1 MARTTQRQRAIKEAK
16 ERQRQFKREDS
27 LRKQEAKRAA
37 KYKNN
42 PLFDKFCE
50 VTDTRHIFTF
60 LASPMV
66 ADKNK
71 PVSQYIANR
80 VSQAVKVNYS
90 DLFFS
95 SLTNVYHYMIYEDFE
110 EYMTQV
116 CGVTLTEDNIKH
128 YFHDIYFPRFQN
140 TEVYTRLW
148 PKLGQNME
156 D

>member
-1 MARTTQRQRAIKEAK
+1 MARATQRERAIKDAK
-16 ERQRQFKREDS
+16 ERRRQFRREDVQREK
-27 LRKQEAKRAA
+27 LAKKAA
-37 KYKNN
+37 KYKDNK
-42 PLFDKFCE
+42 LFDKFCE
-50 VTDTRHIFTF
+50 VTDPRHIFTF
-60 LASPMV
+60 LASPMA

-95 SLTNVYHYMIYEDFE
+95 SLTNIYHYMIYEDFE
-110 EYMTQV
+110 EYVETV

-148 PKLGQNME
+148 PKLGQNLE
-156 D
+156 E

>member
-1 MARTTQRQRAIKEAK
+1 MA
-16 ERQRQFKREDS
+16 
-27 LRKQEAKRAA
+27 
-37 KYKNN
+37 
-42 PLFDKFCE
+42 
-50 VTDTRHIFTF
+50 
-60 LASPMV
+60 

-95 SLTNVYHYMIYEDFE
+95 SLTNIYHYMIYEDFE
-110 EYMTQV
+110 EYVETV

-148 PKLGQNME
+148 PKLGQNLE
-156 D
+156 E

>member
-1 MARTTQRQRAIKEAK
+1 MTQRERHIKAAK
-16 ERQRQFKREDS
+16 DRQLEFKREE
-27 LRKQEAKRAA
+27 LRREKHDKKAA
-37 KYKNN
+37 KYLND

-90 DLFFS
+90 DYFFS
-95 SLTNVYHYMIYEDFE
+95 SLTKVYHYMIYEDFL
-110 EYMTQV
+110 EYVETVCQV
-116 CGVTLTEDNIKH
+116 PLTKKNIKRL
-128 YFHDIYFPRFQN
+128 FHDVYFPRFQN

-156 D
+156 E

>member
-1 MARTTQRQRAIKEAK
+1 MARTTQRQRAIQEAK
-16 ERQRQFKREDS
+16 DRQREFKRED
-27 LRKQEAKRAA
+27 LQRKKLAQKAA
-37 KYKNN
+37 KYKND

-90 DLFFS
+90 DYFFS
-95 SLTNVYHYMIYEDFE
+95 SLTKIYHYMIYEDFL
-110 EYMTQV
+110 EYVETV
-116 CGVTLTEDNIKH
+116 CCVTLTKGNLKH
-128 YFHDIYFPRFQN
+128 LFHDIYFPRFQN

-156 D
+156 E

>member
-1 MARTTQRQRAIKEAK
+1 MVSTTQRQQAIKAAK
-16 ERQRQFKREDS
+16 ERRREFKREDEQREK
-27 LRKQEAKRAA
+27 LEKKAA
-37 KYKNN
+37 KYKDNK
-42 PLFDKFCE
+42 LFDKFCE

-80 VSQAVKVNYS
+80 VSEAVKVNYS

-95 SLTNVYHYMIYEDFE
+95 SLTKIYHYMIYEDFE
-110 EYMTQV
+110 EYVKTV
-116 CGVTLTEDNIKH
+116 CGATLTEDNIKH

-156 D
+156 E

>member
-1 MARTTQRQRAIKEAK
+1 MVRTTQREQAIKAAK
-16 ERQRQFKREDS
+16 ERQRQFKRAEQ
-27 LRKQEAKRAA
+27 RQEKHAKKAA
-37 KYKNN
+37 KYKND

-110 EYMTQV
+110 EYVTTV
-116 CGVTLTEDNIKH
+116 CGTPLTEENIKH
-128 YFHDIYFPRFQN
+128 YFHDVYFPRFQN

-148 PKLGQNME
+148 PKLGQNLE
-156 D
+156 E